1 MDFLISETPRIEK
14 FDYMGKKYEIEV
26 RDLSWPQKNKIISR
40 ATKIDRTGN
49 ATFDID
55 IFNRECLLHILG
67 QAKVID
73 NTGKETVFRFDAT
86 MLTGLKSD
94 FGAILEKF
102 IPNPVVQI
110 EKEEE
115 KK

>member
-14 FDYMGKKYEIEV
+14 FEYAGKRYEVEV
-26 RDLSWPQKNKIISR
+26 KDLSWTQKNSILSK
-40 ATKIDRTGN
+40 ATKIDKQGN
-49 ATFDID
+49 ASFDID
-55 IFNRECLLHILG
+55 IFNRDALHKILG
-67 QAKVID
+67 NCKVID

-86 MLTGLKSD
+86 MLLGIKAD

-102 IPNPVVQI
+102 LPSPVVEI
-110 EKEEE
+110 TKEEE